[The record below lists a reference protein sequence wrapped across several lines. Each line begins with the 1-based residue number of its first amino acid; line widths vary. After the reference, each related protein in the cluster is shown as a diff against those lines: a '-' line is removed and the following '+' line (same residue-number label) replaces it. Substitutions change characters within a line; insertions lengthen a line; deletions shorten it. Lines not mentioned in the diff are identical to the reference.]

1 MFRRARLQPL
11 SSSSSSSLPRDDVQ
25 DVHRADIRRNRRKTT
40 VIGDNRFRPAW
51 NKRQRGTKEWREKEA
66 RPTKEK
72 KERKKEPTRIILR
85 RVLKWNHRQANR
97 RSSARPT
104 LKTRNSNGS
113 RSFWFRYTRFY
124 FEEFEEEEE
133 EEEEEETRPL
143 SRG

>member
-1 MFRRARLQPL
+1 MARNNKNNGQAMTMHLRMMLREEMFRRARLQPL

-85 RVLKWNHRQANR
+85 RVLK
-97 RSSARPT
+97 
-104 LKTRNSNGS
+104 
-113 RSFWFRYTRFY
+113 
-124 FEEFEEEEE
+124 
-133 EEEEEETRPL
+133 
-143 SRG
+143 